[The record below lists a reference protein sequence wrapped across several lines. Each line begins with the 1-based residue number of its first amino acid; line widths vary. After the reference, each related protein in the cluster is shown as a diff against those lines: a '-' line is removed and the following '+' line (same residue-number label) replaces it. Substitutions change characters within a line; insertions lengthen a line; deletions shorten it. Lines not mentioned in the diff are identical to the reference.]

1 MPGSTVGRSISAS
14 FKHNS
19 EFSHRS
25 QRRPRSKSTVILSHF
40 FLYLDY
46 GRGSLAQGI
55 KTSWKNFGEVSV
67 EMRTLMTSFC
77 FGATC
82 AAVLLTAMGNSN
94 LANAQSATV
103 CDSYARNYAQN
114 ASRQGQVIGRGALG
128 SLLGA
133 GIGAAFG
140 GAAIGAAVG
149 GGFGLIGGGSKR
161 QKTANRMYN
170 AAFQDCMAG
179 RVR

>member
-1 MPGSTVGRSISAS
+1 
-14 FKHNS
+14 
-19 EFSHRS
+19 
-25 QRRPRSKSTVILSHF
+25 
-40 FLYLDY
+40 
-46 GRGSLAQGI
+46 
-55 KTSWKNFGEVSV
+55 
-67 EMRTLMTSFC
+67 MRTLKTSF
-77 FGATC
+77 FLGAAC
-82 AAVLLTAMGNSN
+82 AAAVLTAAGSN

-114 ASRQGQVIGRGALG
+114 ASRQGQVLGQGALG
-128 SLLGA
+128 SLVGA

-149 GGFGLIGGGSKR
+149 GGLGLIGGGSRR

-170 AAFQDCMAG
+170 AAYKDCMAG